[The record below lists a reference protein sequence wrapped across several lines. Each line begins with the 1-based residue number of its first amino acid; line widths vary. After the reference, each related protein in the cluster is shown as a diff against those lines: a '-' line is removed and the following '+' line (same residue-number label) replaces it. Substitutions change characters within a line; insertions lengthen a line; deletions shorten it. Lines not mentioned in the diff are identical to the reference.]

1 MRLPIRLAATAAAV
15 VGAASC
21 DLPHHATVE
30 DLRSRADA
38 LFSEGTHGAA
48 DAADSCLARALAQI
62 TSQLEALAAEA
73 EALRAYREARQLNPH
88 AKPGTDGCVISA
100 DGSSI
105 CLARTSAAATA
116 AAAAA
121 GAAATAAGAA
131 SPSAGSIGVSMGE
144 LPQRVEE
151 CVSEGEALAL
161 LQRHDRGECG
171 AACSSPDALE
181 SALVSAAHR
190 HWWEA
195 ARGAVDRLRRQNL
208 QVGHETRR
216 SLTLLRDEA
225 GSVLTLLR

>member
-1 MRLPIRLAATAAAV
+1 MPL
-15 VGAASC
+15 
-21 DLPHHATVE
+21 
-30 DLRSRADA
+30 
-38 LFSEGTHGAA
+38 
-48 DAADSCLARALAQI
+48 
-62 TSQLEALAAEA
+62 LE
-73 EALRAYREARQLNPH
+73 
-88 AKPGTDGCVISA
+88 VISHEKTA
-100 DGSSI
+100 KEV
-105 CLARTSAAATA
+105 TSAAVDVGIRQGKTVIAVKDVP
-116 AAAAA
+116 
-121 GAAATAAGAA
+121 GFYVNRCLG
-131 SPSAGSIGVSMGE
+131 PFLV
-144 LPQRVEE
+144 
-151 CVSEGEALAL
+151 EALAL